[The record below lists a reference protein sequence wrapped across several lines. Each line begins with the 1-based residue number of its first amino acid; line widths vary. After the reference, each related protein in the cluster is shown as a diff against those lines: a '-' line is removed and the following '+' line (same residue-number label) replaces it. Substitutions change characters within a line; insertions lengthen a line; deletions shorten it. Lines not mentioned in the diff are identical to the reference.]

1 MSWRLKVA
9 VLFTSIVV
17 LTHEGR
23 VLRMTGGS
31 AFANNAAPNAAA
43 SSTSLAST
51 VAAPRR
57 NEACPEGTL
66 PDGDVCV
73 HLALDESG
81 PELLVAPGAHR
92 EKSGA
97 WATYQQIPR
106 LPDRPPSYDAYL
118 YPIPP
123 GLANG
128 AAVVSGYDLDRPD
141 GQQRRGQR
149 LSHVGHGGV
158 DLPQARGTRVSLLRL
173 EHQSGEA
180 EVLYTG
186 PLFGTTVVTR
196 HTLLE
201 NGVNRD
207 YVVLFGHLE
216 SIAPSV
222 HPGRAMADGEIIGT
236 VGDSGSPGLV
246 HLHYEVR
253 RVRDGVDLRKVAA
266 GPRLIAEDVSIV
278 CDPRNV
284 LPLRPL

>member
-1 MSWRLKVA
+1 MQWRLKVA
-9 VLFTSIVV
+9 VLFSAIVV

-23 VLRMTGGS
+23 VLRMSSGAALAKVPTTNAPS
-31 AFANNAAPNAAA
+31 AGTPTARI
-43 SSTSLAST
+43 T
-51 VAAPRR
+51 
-57 NEACPEGTL
+57 CPEGTL

-73 HLALDESG
+73 HLVLDESG

-92 EKSGA
+92 DKSGA

-123 GLANG
+123 GLTNG

-141 GQQRRGQR
+141 EQQRRGQR

-158 DLPQARGTRVSLLRL
+158 DLPQARGTKVSLIRL
-173 EHQSGEA
+173 EHQTGEA

-186 PLFGTTVVTR
+186 PLFGTTVLTR
-196 HTLLE
+196 HTLME
-201 NGVNRD
+201 NGVHRD
-207 YVVLFGHLE
+207 YVILFGHLE

-222 HPGRAMADGEIIGT
+222 HPGRAVADNETIGT

-246 HLHYEVR
+246 HLHFEVR
-253 RVRDGVDLRKVAA
+253 RVRDGVDLRKVPA
-266 GPRLIAEDVSIV
+266 GPRFIAEDVSIV

-284 LPLRPL
+284 LPLKPL